1 MGNIKIIVALKI
13 QKILISQPP
22 PTNEKSPYTELITK
36 YNVKIHF
43 RPFIQVEPLTPR
55 EFRQQHI
62 NICDYNA
69 VVFTSKLHI
78 DNFFKMCEELRVVIP
93 ETMKYFCI
101 NEATAFYLQKYVVF
115 RKRKI
120 FYGNNQ
126 LEDMKDYFLKN
137 KDCNYIVPVTEPHK
151 ASTLEALNKFELNY
165 KTAILSRTV
174 SNNMKD
180 LNLHDYQI
188 IVFFTPAG
196 IKSLFENFPE
206 FKQENIIIG
215 TSGTLT
221 AQAAREAGINVQ
233 IESPTKVFSSINA
246 ALDAFL
252 KKCQKEK

>member
-1 MGNIKIIVALKI
+1 MGIKKVVALKI
-13 QKILISQPP
+13 QRILISQPS
-22 PTNEKSPYTELITK
+22 PTTEKSPYTELTNK
-36 YNVKIHF
+36 YNVKIDF
-43 RPFIQVEPLTPR
+43 KPFIQVEPLTPR

-62 NICDYNA
+62 NFCEYSA
-69 VVFTSKLHI
+69 VVFTSKLHV
-78 DNFFKMCEELRVVIP
+78 DNFFKMCEELRVTIP

-120 FYGNNQ
+120 FYANNQ

-137 KDCNYIVPVTEPHK
+137 KDCCYLVPVTEPHK
-151 ASTLEALNKFELNY
+151 ASTLEALNKFGLKF
-165 KTAILSRTV
+165 KTATLSRTI

-180 LNLHDYQI
+180 VNLYDYQI

-196 IKSLFENFPE
+196 IKSLFENFPD
-206 FKQENIIIG
+206 FKQDNIIIG

-221 AQAAREAGINVQ
+221 AQAAREAGLNVL
-233 IESPTKVFSSINA
+233 IESPTKEFSSINA

-252 KKCQKEK
+252 KRCQKEK

>member
-1 MGNIKIIVALKI
+1 MKI
-13 QKILISQPP
+13 QRILISQPP
-22 PTNEKSPYTELITK
+22 PTSDKSPYSELINK
-36 YNVKIHF
+36 YNVKIDF
-43 RPFIQVEPLTPR
+43 KPFIQVEPLTPR

-62 NICDYNA
+62 NFADYTA
-69 VVFTSKLHI
+69 IVFTSKMHV
-78 DNFFKMCEELRVVIP
+78 DNFFKMCEELRVTIP

-137 KDCNYIVPVTEPHK
+137 KDCNYLVPVTEPHK
-151 ASTLEALNKFELNY
+151 ASTLEALNRFNLKY
-165 KTAILSRTV
+165 TAAVFSRTV

-180 LNLHDYQI
+180 VNLNDYQI

-196 IKSLFENFPE
+196 IKSLFENFPD
-206 FKQENIIIG
+206 FNQGNIIIG

-221 AQAAREAGINVQ
+221 AQAAREAGLNVQ
-233 IESPTKVFSSINA
+233 IESPTKEFASITA
-246 ALDAFL
+246 ALDAFI
-252 KKCQKEK
+252 KKCLKEK

>member
-1 MGNIKIIVALKI
+1 MKI
-13 QKILISQPP
+13 QRILISQPA
-22 PTNEKSPYTELITK
+22 PTTEKSPYTELVNK
-36 YNVKIHF
+36 YNVKIDF
-43 RPFIQVEPLTPR
+43 KPFIQVEPLTTR

-62 NICDYNA
+62 NFSDYNA
-69 VVFTSKLHI
+69 IVFTSKLHI
-78 DNFFKMCEELRVVIP
+78 DNFFKMCEELRVNMP

-126 LEDMKDYFLKN
+126 LEDLKDYFLKN
-137 KDCNYIVPVTEPHK
+137 KDCHYLVPVTEPHK
-151 ASTLEALNKFELNY
+151 ASTLESLNKFQLKY
-165 KTAILSRTV
+165 KTAVFSRTV

-180 LNLHDYQI
+180 VNLNDYQI

-196 IKSLFENFPE
+196 IKSLFENFPD
-206 FKQENIIIG
+206 FKQGDIIIG
-215 TSGTLT
+215 TSGVLT

-233 IESPTKVFSSINA
+233 IESPTKEFSSINA